1 MIVNTHYALAKA
13 FHWEAEVLTGETIN
27 KNSFIYGNI
36 IPDIDKST
44 YDFDH
49 RFTQAGNFI
58 NELVQELATE
68 WMDEKEFSRKLGILC
83 HFLVD
88 CFCQYHF
95 YNALWKT
102 AALKHMVY
110 ETKLHYHLSE
120 LNYQIPCMR
129 GFAVTDLDIAR
140 LFHLLSVEYTSQK
153 TNTMRDL
160 AYGACFIKAVLR
172 LIGLKRQQSLN
183 ISRKVA

>member
-1 MIVNTHYALAKA
+1 MIVNTHYAFAKIL
-13 FHWEAEVLTGETIN
+13 HRETEILTGTNVN

-44 YDFDH
+44 YFFAH
-49 RFTQAGNFI
+49 RFSEAENFI
-58 NELVQELATE
+58 NESVLELATE
-68 WMDEKEFSRKLGILC
+68 PLEEKEFSKKLGILC

-102 AALKHMVY
+102 ATLKHMVY
-110 ETKLHYHLSE
+110 ETKLHYHFSGI
-120 LNYQIPCMR
+120 NFQTPCIR
-129 GFAVTDLDIAR
+129 GYSVTDLDISR
-140 LFHLLSVEYTSQK
+140 LFHQLATDYTAQK

-160 AYGACFIKAVLR
+160 AYGTALVKSVLR
-172 LIGLKRQQSLN
+172 LIGLKRQQIL
-183 ISRKVA
+183 SRFGNAA